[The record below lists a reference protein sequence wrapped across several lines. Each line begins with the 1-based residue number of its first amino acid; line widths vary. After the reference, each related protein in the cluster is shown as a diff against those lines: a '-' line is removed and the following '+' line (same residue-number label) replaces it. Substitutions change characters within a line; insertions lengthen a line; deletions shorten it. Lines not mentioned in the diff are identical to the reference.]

1 MRSRSASRGS
11 GIGSGFR
18 AFLGVRVCDGEE
30 VELAPATVLVVS
42 PDVPREGSARPSPP
56 TGLVVGGVPGQAY

>member
-30 VELAPATVLVVS
+30 VELAPATVLFVS
-42 PDVPREGSARPSPP
+42 PDVHREGYALTSP
-56 TGLVVGGVPGQAY
+56 TTVLVVGGVPGQAY